1 MSDTKEIIYQLMPP
15 ADAMITPTT
24 NKNENNEKIE
34 MESEEAP
41 DNPAPTTQ
49 ESAPR
54 RYPAQPHLQDRR
66 NAKAAA
72 SDLRC
77 TQQFLEEYRLSC
89 VGRCRP
95 DKRIQLSIMSG
106 FDKAI
111 GRFGKI
117 ANPGDRA
124 ARAFG
129 SALRAMHQTL
139 RLLLEEYERGRVARR
154 HTQTDR
160 HGRLIEVDPFTFRPT
175 GVVVAGRKRC

>member
-15 ADAMITPTT
+15 ADAMVTPIT
-24 NKNENNEKIE
+24 NNNEKIE

-54 RYPAQPHLQDRR
+54 RYPPQPHLQDRR

-95 DKRIQLSIMSG
+95 DKRIQMSIMSS

-129 SALRAMHQTL
+129 SALRAMQQTL
-139 RLLLEEYERGRVARR
+139 RLLLEEYEPGRTTRK

-160 HGRLIEVDPFTFRPT
+160 HGDLIEVDPFTFRPT
-175 GVVVAGRKRC
+175 GVVVGRRKRC

>member
-15 ADAMITPTT
+15 AEAMVTPTT
-24 NKNENNEKIE
+24 NNDKIE
-34 MESEEAP
+34 TEEP
-41 DNPAPTTQ
+41 LDNPAPTAQ

-54 RYPAQPHLQDRR
+54 RYPPQQHLQDRR

-95 DKRIQLSIMSG
+95 DKRIQLSIMSS
-106 FDKAI
+106 FDKAS

-129 SALRAMHQTL
+129 SALRAMQQTL
-139 RLLLEEYERGRVARR
+139 RLLLEEYERGRTARK

-160 HGRLIEVDPFTFRPT
+160 NGRLIEVDPFTFRPI
-175 GVVVAGRKRC
+175 GVVPVGRKRC

>member
-15 ADAMITPTT
+15 AEAMVAPTT
-24 NKNENNEKIE
+24 NNDKME
-34 MESEEAP
+34 MEEAL
-41 DNPAPTTQ
+41 DHPAPTTQ
-49 ESAPR
+49 ESVPR
-54 RYPAQPHLQDRR
+54 PWPVDPHLQDRR

-95 DKRIQLSIMSG
+95 DKRIQMSIMSS

-129 SALRAMHQTL
+129 SALQAMQQTL

-160 HGRLIEVDPFTFRPT
+160 HGNLIEVDPFTFRPT
-175 GVVVAGRKRC
+175 GVVVGRRKRC